1 MSDVI
6 IHPDTDDRV
15 LAKMERDALL
25 RELDVEMPQ
34 LVDTALAI
42 ERQRRS
48 VRIPSAMPGSHAAGM
63 TTLED
68 GLAGKYILRRNGWF
82 CVLAHKG
89 GKARIVVAAG
99 TEETGLIG
107 AGDIPVNSVVKGKM
121 MEMAVRDSGGVVSG
135 YTPLLS
141 VTFERPL
148 YVFLYYVPPRGG
160 IIRAELSRPTGIRN
174 GLFIGWRHPRIIVEN
189 PGAPEGESPEDE
201 STKWTDEPE
210 IEMEERDDPIDAADA
225 AN

>member
-1 MSDVI
+1 MSDII

-15 LAKMERDALL
+15 LAKKARDALL

-34 LVDTALAI
+34 LADIALAI

-63 TTLED
+63 TAFEYA
-68 GLAGKYILRRNGWF
+68 LAGKYILRRNGWF
-82 CVLAHKG
+82 CALAQKG

-99 TEETGLIG
+99 TEETGLID

-121 MEMAVRDSGGVVSG
+121 MEMAVRDSGCVVSG
-135 YTPLLS
+135 YTLLLS

-148 YVFLYYVPPRGG
+148 YVFLYHVPPRGG

-174 GLFIGWRHPRIIVEN
+174 GLFIGWRHPRIIVEI
-189 PGAPEGESPEDE
+189 PVAPEGESPEDG

-210 IEMEERDDPIDAADA
+210 IEMEERDDPIDAAGT

>member
-15 LAKMERDALL
+15 LAKMEREALL
-25 RELDVEMPQ
+25 RKLDVEMPQ

-63 TTLED
+63 MTLED
-68 GLAGKYILRRNGWF
+68 ALVGKYVLRRSRWF
-82 CVLAHKG
+82 CTLDQRDG
-89 GKARIVVAAG
+89 TTRIVAAAG
-99 TEETGLIG
+99 NEETGLTE
-107 AGDIPVNSVVKGKM
+107 AGDIPVNSVAKGKM
-121 MEMAVRDSGGVVSG
+121 MEMAVRDSGCDVSG
-135 YTPLLS
+135 YTQLLS

-174 GLFIGWRHPRIIVEN
+174 GLFIGWRHPRIIVEI
-189 PGAPEGESPEDE
+189 PVAPEGESPEDE

-225 AN
+225 VS